1 MVTWLLNGGRVVPS
15 TQTTWTLLGMAMR
28 VVQALGLHRDP
39 THFGLP
45 PLEVFERR
53 RVFWEVGGP

>member
-1 MVTWLLNGGRVVPS
+1 
-15 TQTTWTLLGMAMR
+15 MR

-53 RVFWEVGGP
+53 RVFWEVGGSFDSHDSCDSCDSSESLI